1 MGEFTEPVKLLH
13 EHRPPVCLLIALC
26 LLRWGGHAIGRTFP
40 GRGELLE
47 RLKIH
52 SPLEKDRKHW
62 MWEEKQ
68 IEMRTRYGIEMPS
81 WKTRN
86 RILEDFPRVT
96 GRQLNF
102 YNNEAELMSFW

>member
-1 MGEFTEPVKLLH
+1 
-13 EHRPPVCLLIALC
+13 
-26 LLRWGGHAIGRTFP
+26 LLRRGGCNWEDFTGH
-40 GRGELLE
+40 GELVE

-52 SPLEKDRKHW
+52 LPLQKESKHW

-68 IEMRTRYGIEMPS
+68 MEVRMRYGVEMPS

-96 GRQLNF
+96 GRQLSF
-102 YNNEAELMSFW
+102 YNHEAELMSF